1 MTHDNTTKIGIM
13 ILETRSIPFLTPA
26 NTIISVKSE
35 KAIKHNSVET
45 PLEINVEK

>member
-1 MTHDNTTKIGIM
+1 M

-26 NTIISVKSE
+26 NTINKVNNA